1 LRGKTETMRKII
13 LVIGILCAALI
24 AALLYWRTLRPGA
37 APGRD
42 ANVMDFIRHPDEHQ
56 DWVIPAGTRCL
67 DAPFMLPTSGFIG
80 YLWGD
85 SFRPGHQHTGLD
97 IFAGTDVGFTPVVAA
112 YDGYLTRLADWKA
125 TVILRVPE
133 DPLQPG
139 RQIWLY
145 YTHMAD
151 KQGNPLIDSAFPAGT
166 TEVFVKAG
174 TQLGLQ
180 GNYSGTAGN
189 PTGVHLHFSIVRDD
203 GQGKFLNELEL
214 VNTIDPSPYFNL
226 TLNAAEA
233 AAAAIPLC
241 QTGNDLGN
249 N

>member
-13 LVIGILCAALI
+13 LGTVILFVALVAALF
-24 AALLYWRTLRPGA
+24 YWRTLRPGA
-37 APGRD
+37 ALGRD
-42 ANVMDFIRHPDEHQ
+42 ANVIDFIRHPDKHH
-56 DWVIPAGTRCL
+56 DWVLPAGTRCS
-67 DAPFMLPTSGFIG
+67 DAPFVLPTTGFIG

-97 IFAGTDVGFTPVVAA
+97 IFSGTDVGVTPVVAA
-112 YDGYLTRLADWKA
+112 YDGYLTRLADWKS
-125 TVILRVPE
+125 TVIMRVPE
-133 DPLQPG
+133 DPLQPE

-151 KQGNPLIDSAFPAGT
+151 KQGNSLIDSAFPAGT
-166 TEVFVKAG
+166 TEAFVNAG

-203 GQGKFLNELEL
+203 GQGKFLNELEI
-214 VNTIDPSPYFNL
+214 VNTIDPSPYFGL
-226 TLNAAEA
+226 ILNAAEA
-233 AAAAIPLC
+233 ESSTIPLC
-241 QTGNDLGN
+241 GK
-249 N
+249 